1 MAQRKETVLIKHV
14 KKATS
19 QGMAGRSRKIK
30 KSTKHMN
37 KHKRRQQK
45 TKYRGQGRWK
55 KLIPNN

>member
-1 MAQRKETVLIKHV
+1 LAVRREKILITHV

-19 QGMAGRSRKIK
+19 QGMAGRGRKIK

-45 TKYRGQGRWK
+45 TKYRGQGR
-55 KLIPNN
+55 

>member
-1 MAQRKETVLIKHV
+1 MAIKREAILIKHV

-19 QGMAGRSRKIK
+19 QGMAGRGRKIK

-45 TKYRGQGRWK
+45 TKYRGQGR
-55 KLIPNN
+55 